1 MVDSL
6 KGTEGF
12 IEKMATVFES
22 ATDVRPI
29 EERMSC
35 PQAQRFGQ
43 SLGQWRATVLRNLQ
57 IRDSRLFS
65 IKAVSTLYLH
75 QSSSGIFCLSVAP
88 PLAFVPLLWFGLTWR
103 LVEKRTRTGKEI

>member
-12 IEKMATVFES
+12 IERKVTVFES

-35 PQAQRFGQ
+35 FQAQWFGR
-43 SLGQWRATVLRNLQ
+43 SLGQWIATVLRNLR

-75 QSSSGIFCLSVAP
+75 QSASGLFCLSVAP
-88 PLAFVPLLWFGLTWR
+88 RPLPASPCCGLDLHSDW
-103 LVEKRTRTGKEI
+103 